1 MRCEDPTAHTWKIE
15 HWPRRLH
22 CPSFEHRC
30 RDESV
35 EVKAISSVPVY
46 CWMFSWFFWWFW
58 KGNPKFGP
66 TSTSLKFGP
75 NSITEKFSHDEDTN
89 TAVVSPWWPS
99 QLSSLGVT
107 RQGRTASNCA
117 QWKMLASKSGCRF
130 VKHRS
135 GEPCYRYWMK
145 LVTSPTWF
153 VNVRQVFS
161 SGNLQIRPST
171 VTAIWSY
178 LICMIYEPG
187 CLWGE
192 KLREIGAESAHRVT
206 WTEATPPEP
215 SRRLFSPTPS
225 RCALPVWKSKVQW
238 NWQLQ
243 STSNHQSIL
252 CSDVHA
258 HMDLNLWCAYIYR
271 YRYRYSDEVAKKMV
285 SQLALAPFWKL
296 SILICFLWFS
306 LC

>member
-178 LICMIYEPG
+178 LICVIYEPG

-192 KLREIGAESAHRVT
+192 NCVKSGLNLLTGWHGR
-206 WTEATPPEP
+206 
-215 SRRLFSPTPS
+215 RRLLQNHLEGSSAPPLLDV
-225 RCALPVWKSKVQW
+225 RCPYGNQRCSETG
-238 NWQLQ
+238 NFNQLQ
-243 STSNHQSIL
+243 ITNPYCAVMFMPTWIWIY
-252 CSDVHA
+252 DVHI
-258 HMDLNLWCAYIYR
+258 YI
-271 YRYRYSDEVAKKMV
+271 
-285 SQLALAPFWKL
+285 
-296 SILICFLWFS
+296 
-306 LC
+306 